1 MSDVVLSRRERERI
15 VRRDEILS
23 AARSVFAEKG
33 FARATLDEI
42 AARAEFGKGTLY
54 NYFEGGKDALLEAI
68 LDELFDEMV
77 DIVENAFV
85 RSTTF
90 RAALH
95 SLVKEHMELFSER
108 RELFIIMMKEV
119 HRMMLSDDPSRS
131 DYVRHQQSR
140 VIGALVPHL
149 ARAQIQGHIRDGH
162 CDALAHTIFGNIQG
176 VQMHVCVQGCVEG
189 CLGEPVEAS
198 FSPTIA
204 ADFITSILLDG
215 LAHRENIDSNIT
227 AP

>member
-1 MSDVVLSRRERERI
+1 MSEGSLSRRERERM
-15 VRRDEILS
+15 VRRDEILA

-54 NYFEGGKDALLEAI
+54 NYFDGGKDALLEAI
-68 LDELFDEMV
+68 LDELFDEVV
-77 DIVENAFV
+77 DIVEKAFA

-90 RAALH
+90 RSALH
-95 SLVKEHMELFSER
+95 AFVRESMELFSER

-131 DYVRHQQSR
+131 DYVRHQQHR
-140 VIGALVPHL
+140 VMEALVPHL
-149 ARAQIQGHIRDGH
+149 VQAQTKGEIRAGDYR
-162 CDALAHTIFGNIQG
+162 AVAHTIFGNIQG
-176 VQMHVCVQGCVEG
+176 VQLHMCVESCAEG
-189 CLGEPVEAS
+189 GVGAT
-198 FSPTIA
+198 FSPPVA

-215 LAHRENIDSNIT
+215 LLHRENVDSKI
-227 AP
+227 AASQ